1 MTQEQCD
8 SPTPFLTTDDT
19 STPAAVTPLPAAQVR
34 HRALVPST
42 AWHYVSDRSLRYL
55 ARQKYRAE
63 TTLGLEAEIV
73 QDERGFVALWTG
85 ERPHPPQTAISES
98 EKTPLPLSVRT

>member
-1 MTQEQCD
+1 M

-19 STPAAVTPLPAAQVR
+19 SASAAVTPLPAAQVR

-42 AWHYVSDRSLRYL
+42 SWHYVSERTLGYL

-63 TTLGLEAEIV
+63 TVLNLEAEIV
-73 QDERGFVALWTG
+73 QDERGLVSLWTG
-85 ERPHPPQTAISES
+85 ERPHPPQVASSES
-98 EKTPLPLSVRT
+98 ERTPLPFSVRT